1 MDRRALIEIC
11 CLILAVGGDIDSN
24 VTESD
29 LELIEAFNRE
39 QSQDAF
45 TELVRRH
52 LDLVYCAALRQV
64 RSPQLAE
71 EVAQSVFMDLA
82 RNAAR
87 LKGDTILTAWLY
99 KVTRRTAI
107 NVVRGEARRQ
117 VREQIASQL
126 NAMNA
131 TAADWTHIEPV
142 LEEAM
147 DALDDTDRTAVL
159 LRYFENR
166 SLREVGEVLG
176 ITDAAAQKRVTR
188 AVERLREFLGK
199 RGVGMSAASL
209 LVLIS
214 GNAVHAAPVGL
225 AAAISSALA
234 GTVGAATTA
243 AATKAIAMT
252 TLQKTLIIAAI
263 AATAA
268 VGVYEA
274 RRASGLQN
282 QVQLLQQQRASLLD
296 QVRQVEPDNETFSNK
311 LVRAERSSAANTER
325 LRELLRLRGEVASL
339 RRQQRQLEQAALAQP
354 GANSQTVAPQPN
366 KPAAFQVQLVLDS
379 PGDNSEPSNAPS
391 GETLHLEK
399 APLLDYT
406 AIRSATVARNA
417 SSGAPEINVEFSPEG
432 NELFAAV
439 TKENINKRLAIV
451 LGGRL
456 YAAPVIRSEISGGKT
471 QITGSFTEDE
481 ALELATRI
489 NEAIR
494 SN

>member
-1 MDRRALIEIC
+1 MARRAVIEIC
-11 CLILAVGGDIDSN
+11 CLILAVGGDINGD

-29 LELIEAFNRE
+29 LELVEAFNRE

-82 RNAAR
+82 RNAAC

-142 LEEAM
+142 LDEAM
-147 DALDDTDRTAVL
+147 DALDDTDRTSVL

-176 ITDAAAQKRVTR
+176 ITDAAAQKRVSR
-188 AVERLREFLGK
+188 AVERLREFFSK
-199 RGVGMSAASL
+199 RGLGVSAAGL
-209 LVLIS
+209 LLLIS
-214 GNAVHAAPVGL
+214 GHAVQAAPVGL
-225 AAAISSALA
+225 AAAISSATA
-234 GTVGAATTA
+234 VGGTVAAAATAT
-243 AATKAIAMT
+243 ATKAITMT
-252 TLQKTLIIAAI
+252 TLQKTLIIATI
-263 AATAA
+263 VATAG
-268 VGVYEA
+268 VGIYEA
-274 RRASGLQN
+274 RRASGFRK
-282 QVQLLQQQRASLLD
+282 QVEVLQQQQASLLNQNKRLESD
-296 QVRQVEPDNETFSNK
+296 YERVSNK
-311 LVRAERSSAANTER
+311 LAGSSAANTGR
-325 LRELLRLRGEVASL
+325 LRELLKLRGEVAAL
-339 RRQQRQLEQAALAQP
+339 RRQQREAATFAQSNP
-354 GANSQTVAPQPN
+354 VSPSASDVPAQPN
-366 KPAAFQVQLVLDS
+366 KPAPFQVQLVVDTPSDDS
-379 PGDNSEPSNAPS
+379 VPSDTAS

-399 APLLDYT
+399 AALLDYT
-406 AIRSATVARNA
+406 AISSATVALNA

-471 QITGSFTEDE
+471 QITGSFTEEE
-481 ALELATRI
+481 ALELAAKI
-489 NEAIR
+489 NEAVR
-494 SN
+494 TY

>member
-1 MDRRALIEIC
+1 
-11 CLILAVGGDIDSN
+11 

-71 EVAQSVFMDLA
+71 EVAQSAFIDLA

-87 LKGDTILTAWLY
+87 LKADTVLTAWLY
-99 KVTRRTAI
+99 KVTRRRAI

-131 TAADWTHIEPV
+131 TAADWTYIEPV
-142 LEEAM
+142 LDEAM
-147 DALDDTDRTAVL
+147 DALNDTDRTAVL

-166 SLREVGEVLG
+166 SLHEVGEALG
-176 ITDAAAQKRVTR
+176 ITDAAAQKRVIR

-214 GNAVHAAPVGL
+214 GNAMHAAPAGL
-225 AAAISSALA
+225 AAAISSAAALA

-268 VGVYEA
+268 VGVHEA

-282 QVQLLQQQRASLLD
+282 QVQVLQQQRASLLD
-296 QVRQVEPDNETFSNK
+296 QVRQVESESFSNK
-311 LVRAERSSAANTER
+311 LVRADRSSAANTER

-339 RRQQRQLEQAALAQP
+339 RRQQRQWEQAAVLAQS
-354 GANSQTVAPQPN
+354 GATSQAVAPQPN
-366 KPAAFQVQLVLDS
+366 KPAPFQVQLVLDA
-379 PGDNSEPSNAPS
+379 PGDNSVPSNTAS

-417 SSGAPEINVEFSPEG
+417 SSGAPEINVEFNPEG

-481 ALELATRI
+481 ALELAAKI
-489 NEAIR
+489 NEAVR
-494 SN
+494 NN